1 MNATDP
7 DLSAFHKRGGK
18 LILFHGWN
26 DPGLSVYETLDYFQ
40 AVRARMGNAT
50 DAFARLYLVPGLQH
64 CTGGPGATYIGGMNV
79 PFHSPDHDVSAAV
92 EKWVEEGVAPGA
104 MIATAAPN
112 RANFAAALPATPR
125 RRICPYPQV
134 PVYRGPAEPD
144 TVSAWSC
151 EAR

>member
-1 MNATDP
+1 
-7 DLSAFHKRGGK
+7 
-18 LILFHGWN
+18 
-26 DPGLSVYETLDYFQ
+26 VYEAIDYFQ

-79 PFHSPDHDVSAAV
+79 RFRDAEQDVSAAM
-92 EKWVEEGVAPGA
+92 ETWVEEGVAPGP
-104 MIATAAPN
+104 MTATAAPN
-112 RANFAAALPATPR
+112 RANYSAAPSATPR

-134 PVYRGPAEPD
+134 PVYRGPAD
-144 TVSAWSC
+144 AHTVSAWSC